1 MSPNY
6 NSQSVKKLESPR
18 LQFFHRLGA
27 QFMSH
32 KFGDINLVP
41 RADCIEHP
49 LNLLTTL
56 KQASPGL
63 KISSGITNITYR
75 LIETLDSSSY
85 ATWPKKRLLSL
96 SLNIGSKAKGRTFGL
111 QYTRGQGP

>member
-6 NSQSVKKLESPR
+6 NSQSVKKK
-18 LQFFHRLGA
+18 FHALGA

-49 LNLLTTL
+49 LILLTTI

-63 KISSGITNITYR
+63 KISSGIENITYR
-75 LIETLDSSSY
+75 LIETLNSSSY
-85 ATWPKKRLLSL
+85 STWPKKKLLSL
-96 SLNIGSKAKGRTFGL
+96 SSNIGSMTKGRTFGL
-111 QYTRGQGP
+111 QYTRGQGQ